1 LDRSRDPDEAQLN
14 VSGRGFSGMN
24 KIGIVLAGIVVLVG
38 VSLCLSSVTHSR
50 AAAKESPD
58 SLHQRCE
65 SLITRSARGDKDV
78 LIFVNQNFA
87 SPPTSAWQKELQEAA
102 SRNQAAQL
110 VDFQKEYGSFL
121 GCELSE
127 QKDLSG
133 SVRLC
138 VYMARYEKNVI
149 RWTFV
154 CYRPHGEWK
163 FLAVRFKPLT
173 ADLFPQN

>member
-1 LDRSRDPDEAQLN
+1 
-14 VSGRGFSGMN
+14 MN
-24 KIGIVLAGIVVLVG
+24 KIGIALAGVVALVG
-38 VSLCLSSVTHSR
+38 VTMCLSIVTQLD
-50 AAAKESPD
+50 AAAKEAPD
-58 SLHQRCE
+58 TLHQMCA
-65 SLITRSARGDKDV
+65 SLITHSARGDKDV
-78 LIFVNQNFA
+78 LIFVNQSFA
-87 SPPTSAWQKELQEAA
+87 SPPTSAWQKELQEVA

-110 VDFQKEYGSFL
+110 VDFQKEYGAFL

-163 FLAVRFKPLT
+163 FLAARFKPLT